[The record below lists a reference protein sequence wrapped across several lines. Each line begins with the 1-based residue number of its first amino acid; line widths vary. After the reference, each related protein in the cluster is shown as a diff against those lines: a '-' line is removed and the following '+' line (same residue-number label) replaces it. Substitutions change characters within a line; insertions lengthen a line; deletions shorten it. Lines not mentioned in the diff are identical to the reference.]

1 MEDPPSSST
10 PTITQREMNTTD
22 GNTISGTSRREE
34 VGCGPNE
41 KCDES
46 INAITEN
53 STFEAGHRVT
63 SEDGVTETA
72 PRSDEGHLASLTT
85 VTIIR
90 PTLTY
95 RAAVTE
101 STSLASDW
109 PVTQENESDR
119 ITSLLGEI
127 SLGPEPPSMSVP
139 LPSSESSLPPT
150 KLSDST
156 GEKKN
161 KEHHAT
167 AMEDELIGD
176 NDELKNLQ
184 KALPVE
190 KYLSWLQPSDVDKEK
205 EIARELVVASSVL
218 GFFLLLLFIMV
229 SLLAVAVLR

>member
-1 MEDPPSSST
+1 M
-10 PTITQREMNTTD
+10 
-22 GNTISGTSRREE
+22 
-34 VGCGPNE
+34 
-41 KCDES
+41 
-46 INAITEN
+46 
-53 STFEAGHRVT
+53 
-63 SEDGVTETA
+63 
-72 PRSDEGHLASLTT
+72 
-85 VTIIR
+85 
-90 PTLTY
+90 
-95 RAAVTE
+95 TE

-139 LPSSESSLPPT
+139 LPSSESSLLPT
-150 KLSDST
+150 KVSDST
-156 GEKKN
+156 EEKKN
-161 KEHHAT
+161 KEHHA
-167 AMEDELIGD
+167 MVKEDGLIGD

-190 KYLSWLQPSDVDKEK
+190 KYLSWRQPSDLDKEK